1 MKNSIGFDIIVR
13 LLQEEKGGSL
23 MEREIIE
30 SKAFETLTKANDKGD
45 AAIDII
51 GLAKSLGFIVGNAE
65 LCDDEDGFIIVDE
78 SKDNILGQPTN
89 KLIGVRADQSI
100 EWKRFVI
107 AHEIGHYILHYD
119 RDSDNGMYAHRDH
132 KKGKDSTENEADFFA
147 ANLLM
152 PKERFLKNYEELRNN
167 RLSLEEKVIILA
179 KRFCVTE
186 IMTRRRFEEL
196 GINE

>member
-1 MKNSIGFDIIVR
+1 MDRAFI
-13 LLQEEKGGSL
+13 EKEAL
-23 MEREIIE
+23 RIL
-30 SKAFETLTKANDKGD
+30 ADANDTGD

-51 GLAKSLGFIVGNAE
+51 GLAKNLGFVVGNAE
-65 LCDDEDGFIIVDE
+65 LSDDEDGFIIVE
-78 SKDNILGQPTN
+78 EGSEQILGQKTD

-119 RDSDNGMYAHRDH
+119 KMKNHGIYAHRDH
-132 KKGKDSTENEADFFA
+132 KKGKNEKENEADFFA

-152 PKERFLKNYEELRNN
+152 PRERFMKQFKALKEVGLSTEEMTL
-167 RLSLEEKVIILA
+167 ILA

-186 IMTRRRFEEL
+186 IMTKRRFEEL
-196 GINE
+196 SLSE